1 MRMHLTNNYLIS
13 EITGFK
19 SNNIIFIILWGFIGS
34 VLLTISSKLQIP
46 LAPVPVTFQTLVV
59 LIMSMMIGWRAAG
72 FATVLYI
79 FEGTVLGLPV
89 FASGGGLAYLMG
101 PTGGFLIGF
110 VFASIIMGFLSEI
123 GWDKSII
130 LTFIT
135 MLLGTLVIY
144 FFGILWFS
152 NLFGFNSAITLA
164 VIPFIYF
171 DFLKICLGTLV
182 ISAFW
187 EVRIFLK

>member
-1 MRMHLTNNYLIS
+1 MNLYTANNSLIS
-13 EITGFK
+13 EIKGFK
-19 SNNIIFIILWGFIGS
+19 SNNIFFIIFWGFAGS
-34 VLLTISSKLQIP
+34 ILLTISSKIQVP
-46 LAPVPVTFQTLVV
+46 LTPVPVTLQTLVV
-59 LIMSMMIGWRAAG
+59 LIMSMILGWRAAG
-72 FATVLYI
+72 FSTVLYL

-89 FASGGGLAYLMG
+89 FASGGGLAYLLG
-101 PTGGFLIGF
+101 PTGGFLVGF
-110 VFASIIMGFLSEI
+110 VFASVIMGFLSEI

-130 LTFIT
+130 LTFFS

-144 FFGILWFS
+144 FFGIFWFS

-182 ISAFW
+182 ICAFW
-187 EVRIFLK
+187 ELKNFLK